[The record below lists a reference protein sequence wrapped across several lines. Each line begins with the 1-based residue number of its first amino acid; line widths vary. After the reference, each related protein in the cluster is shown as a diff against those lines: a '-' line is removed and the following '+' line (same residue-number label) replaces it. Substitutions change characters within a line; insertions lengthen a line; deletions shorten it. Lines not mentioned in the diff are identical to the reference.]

1 MKRKKALTA
10 KKVSVRNR
18 VAQNPLIQKGG
29 VHQQS
34 HKAKRQAQKVALKRR
49 EFERGAVITAIGSSS
64 FVLAEMSLPVSS
76 LAISSLASHRFKAAA

>member
-1 MKRKKALTA
+1 MKRKKALAA

-34 HKAKRQAQKVALKRR
+34 NKAKRQAQKMAMKKRK
-49 EFERGAVITAIGSSS
+49 FERGAVTTAIGSS
-64 FVLAEMSLPVSS
+64 FFWLYREF
-76 LAISSLASHRFKAAA
+76 RAAV

>member
-1 MKRKKALTA
+1 MQRKKTLAA

-34 HKAKRQAQKVALKRR
+34 NKAKRQAQKAAMKVAMKKR
-49 EFERGAVITAIGSSS
+49 EFERGAVITAIGSNS
-64 FVLAEMSLPVSS
+64 FVLA
-76 LAISSLASHRFKAAA
+76 IAA